1 MLLFLLHLI
10 TFILHWS
17 LSSFYCFYRINCST
31 DCWMMNIINA
41 EMTAAPCL
49 YLYNSHYSCLLRG
62 MFLFLPQD
70 DDDDPGMLHVVHLGM
85 V

>member
-41 EMTAAPCL
+41 EMTAAP
-49 YLYNSHYSCLLRG
+49 YVYTYII
-62 MFLFLPQD
+62 FII
-70 DDDDPGMLHVVHLGM
+70 HVY
-85 V
+85 